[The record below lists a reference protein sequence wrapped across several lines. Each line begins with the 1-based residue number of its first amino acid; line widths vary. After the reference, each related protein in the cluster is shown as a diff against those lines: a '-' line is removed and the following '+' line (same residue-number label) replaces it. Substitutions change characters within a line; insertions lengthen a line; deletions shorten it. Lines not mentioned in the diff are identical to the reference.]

1 MYQRSTHDKI
11 NPNYPKEAFMFNVD
25 QELPASQIILNDVHA
40 KAAGSEKI
48 AQAISQLVGS
58 GKAILVQNNNSII
71 VLINLDDGSAEIHLY
86 TVDPPHRLASAMKYF
101 HDELV
106 KSGIHKVYG
115 TEMPDKQLIKLMLAV
130 GIPVDKSDK
139 PDYYWMAP
147 VQ

>member
-1 MYQRSTHDKI
+1 
-11 NPNYPKEAFMFNVD
+11 MFNVD
-25 QELPASQIILNDVHA
+25 QELPPSQIILNDPHA
-40 KAAGSEKI
+40 QAAGAEQV
-48 AQAISQLVGS
+48 AQAVSQLVQD
-58 GKAILVQNNNSII
+58 GKAILVQNNNSLM
-71 VLINLDDGSAEIHLY
+71 VLIQIGEGEVEVHLY

-106 KSGIHKVYG
+106 KSGIQKVYG

-147 VQ
+147 VT

>member
-1 MYQRSTHDKI
+1 
-11 NPNYPKEAFMFNVD
+11 MFNVD
-25 QELPASQIILNDVHA
+25 QELPASQIILNDAHA
-40 KAAGSEKI
+40 KAFGAEKV
-48 AQAISQLVGS
+48 AQAISQLVES
-58 GKAILVQNNNSII
+58 GKAILVRNNNSII
-71 VLINLDDGSAEIHLY
+71 VLIQIGEGEVEIHLY

-106 KSGIHKVYG
+106 KSGIQKVYG

>member
-1 MYQRSTHDKI
+1 
-11 NPNYPKEAFMFNVD
+11 MFNVD
-25 QELPASQIILNDVHA
+25 QELPASQIILNDPHA
-40 KAAGSEKI
+40 KAAGAEQVV
-48 AQAISQLVGS
+48 QAISKLVES
-58 GKAILVQNNNSII
+58 GKAILVRNNNSVI
-71 VLINLDDGSAEIHLY
+71 VLVQIGDGEVEIHLY

-106 KSGIHKVYG
+106 RSGIHTVYG

-147 VQ
+147 VK

>member
-1 MYQRSTHDKI
+1 
-11 NPNYPKEAFMFNVD
+11 MFNVD

-40 KAAGSEKI
+40 KEFGAEKVV
-48 AQAISQLVGS
+48 QAISQLVES

-71 VLINLDDGSAEIHLY
+71 VLIQIGDGEVEIHLY

-101 HDELV
+101 HDELLR
-106 KSGIHKVYG
+106 SGIQKVYG

-147 VQ
+147 VK

>member
-1 MYQRSTHDKI
+1 
-11 NPNYPKEAFMFNVD
+11 MFNVD
-25 QELPASQIILNDVHA
+25 QELPASQIILKDAHA
-40 KAAGSEKI
+40 KEFGPEQI
-48 AQAISQLVGS
+48 VMAINKLVQE
-58 GKAILVQNNNSII
+58 GKAVVVRHNNSIV
-71 VLINLDDGSAEIHLY
+71 VLIQIGDGEVEIHLY
-86 TVDPPHRLASAMKYF
+86 TVDPPHRLASAIKHF

-106 KSGIHKVYG
+106 KSGIQKVYG

>member
-1 MYQRSTHDKI
+1 
-11 NPNYPKEAFMFNVD
+11 MFSVD
-25 QELPASQIILNDVHA
+25 QELPASQIILNDAHA
-40 KAAGSEKI
+40 KEAGAEQVVI
-48 AQAISQLVGS
+48 ATNKLVQE
-58 GKAILVQNNNSII
+58 GKAILVRQNNSVI
-71 VLINLDDGSAEIHLY
+71 VLVSIGDGEVEIHLY